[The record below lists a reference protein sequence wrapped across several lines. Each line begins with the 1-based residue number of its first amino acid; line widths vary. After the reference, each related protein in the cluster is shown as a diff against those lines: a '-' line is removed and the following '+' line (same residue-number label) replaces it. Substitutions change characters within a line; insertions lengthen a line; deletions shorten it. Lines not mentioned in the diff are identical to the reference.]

1 MKRCKESA
9 WRRWQREYLTT
20 LRGKLDMKHNSNEKI
35 IKVEEIVMV
44 KGKGEQ
50 RGTWKIGRIDKL
62 LV

>member
-1 MKRCKESA
+1 
-9 WRRWQREYLTT
+9 
-20 LRGKLDMKHNSNEKI
+20 MKHNSNEKI
-35 IKVEEIVMV
+35 IKVGEIVMV